1 VATDDSTGIAAE
13 ATRWQKE
20 IEGALAQAPDSER
33 HDWAVRELIARLRGD
48 PESDADL
55 WAWASRALDTAARKA
70 NVGVDEAARLAQ
82 AYRSVPES
90 SKAAPVFAA
99 AAAAG
104 WTNDARQAPFLES
117 IPVGERA
124 DVHAQ
129 LLRTLDHRPSS
140 GFTDHVI
147 RLVRETTDD
156 ALLRSVFDEDR
167 AAAAAAAP
175 DRGRDVVLAYADRLA
190 DARLA
195 KLEYG
200 LEVSDAA
207 VGELAKVGFDP
218 VYGARPLKRA
228 IQSAL
233 ENPLAKAILE
243 GRFAPKDP
251 IRADW
256 RGGRMTFEKS
266 PARAAA

>member
-20 IEGALAQAPDSER
+20 IESALAQAPDSER

-195 KLEYG
+195 DGHRRKGYFALG
-200 LEVSDAA
+200 MAA
-207 VGELAKVGFDP
+207 LRAPAEGAAALRRLADTARAEDNWP
-218 VYGARPLKRA
+218 ERLRNGADLIESGKATERDLKR
-228 IQSAL
+228 L
-233 ENPLAKAILE
+233 L
-243 GRFAPKDP
+243 D
-251 IRADW
+251 
-256 RGGRMTFEKS
+256 
-266 PARAAA
+266 